1 MSLTLDRISQ
11 SVDTQMQYWL
21 LNTLIADGDRT
32 RVVANLEALRAQL
45 DRDVPPKDSES
56 ELLLATWNIRDFGKP
71 ENKRFGMGPRF
82 AESYFYIAEVLS
94 RFDFIALQEIN
105 ELPEWKTVMKILGPD
120 WEWIATDVTD
130 EDIGGNG
137 ERLTYLWDKRK
148 VHFQNV
154 AGELVL
160 PTKLLITK
168 HLDPKKDDKNKDG
181 VKDKADPADP
191 TLIDGKPIG
200 QQFRRTPFAALFQ
213 AAWFKFEICT
223 AHLYYGDDEGN
234 QLKERIQEI
243 ERIGEF
249 FGKRAEHD
257 IAEDRSLILLGDFNI
272 VSREHEMMAGL
283 TKAGFSVPKAL
294 AKAPPTNE
302 KKTMYYD
309 QIVFQTAKGELDYLD
324 VDEDGANN
332 ARAGA
337 VDIYENVYTPAQR
350 DDYKEQMAKATSAD
364 NKSAL
369 EHPEAYFLKWR
380 TWQFSDH
387 FPLWV
392 RLKVNGSAE
401 YLQGVD

>member
-1 MSLTLDRISQ
+1 MEYWRLHTQIPDADRK
-11 SVDTQMQYWL
+11 
-21 LNTLIADGDRT
+21 
-32 RVVANLEALRAQL
+32 RVVANLRALRAQL
-45 DRDVPPKDSES
+45 DRDVPAKDSEA

-71 ENKRFGMGPRF
+71 VPERFGMGPRF

-94 RFDFIALQEIN
+94 RFDFVAVQEVN
-105 ELPEWKTVMKILGPD
+105 ELEEWETVTKILGPN

-130 EDIGGNG
+130 EAIGGNG
-137 ERLTYLWDKRK
+137 ERLTYVWDKRK

-168 HLDPKKDDKNKDG
+168 FLDKKVDEDG
-181 VKDKADPADP
+181 DNVKDKPDPSDP

-213 AAWFKFEICT
+213 AGWFKFEICT

-234 QLKERIQEI
+234 QLKERTQEI

-249 FGKRAEHD
+249 FGRRAERD

-272 VSREHEMMAGL
+272 VSREHKMMEGL
-283 TKAGFSVPKAL
+283 TKAGFTVPKAL
-294 AKAPPTNE
+294 SKAPPTNE

-309 QIVFQTAKGELDYLD
+309 QIVFQTAKGELDYLE
-324 VDEDGANN
+324 VDEEGNNN

-337 VDIYENVYTPAQR
+337 VDLYENVYTDAQR
-350 DDYKEQMAKATSAD
+350 GDYVEQMAAATSAD

-369 EHPEAYFLKWR
+369 EHPEAYFRKWR

-401 YLQGVD
+401 YLEGVD